1 MPRVAC
7 FVILL
12 VACKSATG
20 PGTGDDDDDLGP
32 DAAMTTP
39 RADAAPPDDG
49 APSFCE
55 QARSRTDFAFI
66 QDTVL
71 TPSCATDGCHAGAE
85 PEVGLSLEAGAAYA
99 NLVNK
104 GASTVTGWMRVVP
117 GSTAESYLVVALGR
131 APGPAPR
138 DGFMPIGA
146 PPLCTEQH
154 EMIERWISAGAP
166 NN

>member
-1 MPRVAC
+1 M
-7 FVILL
+7 FLL

-20 PGTGDDDDDLGP
+20 PGAGDEDDDLGP
-32 DAAMTTP
+32 DSGMTNPP
-39 RADAAPPDDG
+39 RSDASGPDG
-49 APSFCE
+49 TQSFCE
-55 QARSRTDFAFI
+55 QAVARQDFTFI
-66 QDTVL
+66 QETVL
-71 TPSCATDGCHAGAE
+71 TPSCATEGCHAGAE

-146 PPLCTEQH
+146 PPLCAEQH
-154 EMIERWISAGAP
+154 EMIERWISAGAA
-166 NN
+166 ND